1 MDEWASACDLL
12 VLTAVRTSR
21 PVILLGFST
30 GARLL
35 FSCLEHLAQHG
46 GEQALGLV
54 ESCFMVGAAVP
65 ADPVRWQAARQVVS
79 HRLVNGYK
87 RDDLIL
93 MLLFRAN
100 SLKVGKVAGLEVNQ
114 LHSPVFFASLS
125 LHDMCRVCV
134 RFALLNLFFSSFAES
149 SSSSPSTRH
158 RSRSRMCLV
167 LKTSTWAKSALES
180 WGTISIEQKLPR
192 FLRRWGAGAMATL
205 FAHRM
210 YFKPITTV

>member
-1 MDEWASACDLL
+1 M
-12 VLTAVRTSR
+12 
-21 PVILLGFST
+21 ILLGFST

-158 RSRSRMCLV
+158 RHLQPVANVPGVENLDVGEICPGKLGHNLYRTKAPEIFAAMGCGCNGDTV
-167 LKTSTWAKSALES
+167 CTSDV
-180 WGTISIEQKLPR
+180 
-192 FLRRWGAGAMATL
+192 F
-205 FAHRM
+205 
-210 YFKPITTV
+210 